1 MNNFDLIASVYDSL
15 AGLFFGRSIKSSQ
28 VSVLHLIPEGSTILI
43 LGGGTGW
50 ILDELDRHTSNSRI
64 WYVDQSAKMI
74 ALASS
79 RSGVRDISFIQGSIN
94 SIPQGQKFDVIIT
107 NFFLDLFPDLTL
119 RDVLSVL
126 SVSLKSG
133 GLWLVTDFVN
143 KQWWHNMYLFIM
155 YRFFRLTTG
164 IEANKLPQWEEQIA
178 ALGVVELDKNFFYGG
193 FIKSGVYKKPN
204 SC

>member
-1 MNNFDLIASVYDSL
+1 MDNFDRIASAYDSL
-15 AGLFFGRSIKSSQ
+15 ARLFFGQSIKSSQ
-28 VSVLHLIPEGSTILI
+28 VSVLHLIPDGSTMLI

-50 ILDELDRHTSNSRI
+50 ILDELDRYTSNSRI

-79 RSGVRDISFIQGSIN
+79 RSRVRDISFIQGSIN
-94 SIPQGQKFDVIIT
+94 SIPRGQKFDVIIT
-107 NFFLDLFPDLTL
+107 NYFLDLFPDLTL
-119 RDVLSVL
+119 RNVLSVL

-143 KQWWHNMYLFIM
+143 RQWWHNIYLFIM
-155 YRFFRLTTG
+155 YRFFRLAAG
-164 IEANKLPQWEEQIA
+164 IEASKLPPWEEQIA
-178 ALGVVELDKNFFYGG
+178 GLGLVEIEKKFFYGG

>member
-1 MNNFDLIASVYDSL
+1 M
-15 AGLFFGRSIKSSQ
+15 
-28 VSVLHLIPEGSTILI
+28 I

-50 ILDELDRHTSNSRI
+50 ILDELDRYTSNSRI

-79 RSGVRDISFIQGSIN
+79 RSGGRDISFIQGSIKN
-94 SIPQGQKFDVIIT
+94 IPRGQKFDVIIT
-107 NFFLDLFPDLTL
+107 NFFLDLFSDLTL
-119 RDVLSVL
+119 CNVLSVL

-143 KQWWHNMYLFIM
+143 RQWWHNIYLFIM
-155 YRFFRLTTG
+155 YRFFRLAAG
-164 IEANKLPQWEEQIA
+164 IEGTKLPQWEDQIA
-178 ALGVVELDKNFFYGG
+178 GLGLVELNKKFFYGG